1 MKRVMKWIGLM
12 LAITLVFVIVTKI
25 IDYNSLVSKNT
36 RNLELILSKNAP
48 SGLDSANGNVKD
60 LITFDYDTMY
70 IFEPY
75 QTVDEM
81 EKKIGFKYTKLKQGL
96 SEGMTNILFVKDNKA
111 AAYLFGYPSNTGYS
125 IEMPYGEYEQSQI
138 NTMIYSMEEKHV
150 GNSYGPPKTYINY
163 ELIDI
168 VYIEK
173 QYEKNKIIT
182 PWGEK
187 IKSGNLSVDYTPEQA
202 AIDIE
207 ALALNTVN
215 VPIQID
221 IPSLSA
227 NTATINEVSKD
238 KAIKL
243 IKKLRYQGINVI
255 LEPYPYIKNGEL
267 YETQLNPED
276 KNEWFRNWKEGVLKP
291 LIQGIAKPYKVYALC
306 IGSNFDKFE
315 NEHDL
320 WMDIADFVRASYKG
334 QITYKTNW
342 WYTAKWNTEK
352 SDQHDTYTAK
362 LNNPVLKEVDFISVA
377 AYFELTDQET
387 NSVDNLVSSI
397 YSTQIFKRHQNI
409 FKELKSLSSKW
420 NKPVFFGE
428 LGFPK
433 RNKALAHP
441 WNPEPSDI
449 FNEEEQANGFKA
461 YKEVFEKESW
471 NLGFSVFAIGKKDEF
486 KNYYPSD
493 QSINVINSWYK

>member
-1 MKRVMKWIGLM
+1 MKWILKGIA
-12 LAITLVFVIVTKI
+12 LALVTTLAFVIVTKI
-25 IDYNSLVSKNT
+25 VEYNSLVSKNT
-36 RNLELILSKNAP
+36 RNLELILSKNSP
-48 SGLDSANGNVKD
+48 SGLDATNGDVKD
-60 LITFDYDTMY
+60 LISFDYDTMF

-81 EKKIGFKYTKLKQGL
+81 EKQIGFKYSKLKQGL
-96 SEGMTNILFVKDNKA
+96 SEGITNILFVKDNKV
-111 AAYLFGYPSNTGYS
+111 AAYLFGYPSNTGYF
-125 IEMPYGEYEQSQI
+125 IEMPYGEYEQPQI
-138 NTMIYSMEEKHV
+138 NTMIYIMEERHV

-163 ELIDI
+163 NLIDI

-173 QYEKNKIIT
+173 QYEKNRIVT

-215 VPIQID
+215 VPIQIY
-221 IPSLSA
+221 IRSL
-227 NTATINEVSKD
+227 TADTAIINEESKN

-276 KNEWFRNWKEGVLKP
+276 KNEWFRNWKEGVLNP
-291 LIQGIAKPYKVYALC
+291 LIQDIAKPYKVYALC

-320 WMDIADFVRASYKG
+320 WRDTANFVRRSYKG
-334 QITYKTNW
+334 RITYKTNW
-342 WYTAKWNTEK
+342 WYTAEWDTEK
-352 SDQHDTYTAK
+352 SGPHDTYTAK
-362 LNNPVLKEVDFISVA
+362 LNNPILEEVDFISVA
-377 AYFELTDQET
+377 AYFELTDQEK
-387 NSVDNLVSSI
+387 NSLDDLVSSI
-397 YSTQIFKRHQNI
+397 YSTQIFERHQNI

-441 WNPEPSDI
+441 WNPEPSTI
-449 FNEEEQANGFKA
+449 FNEEEQANGFRA
-461 YKEVFEKESW
+461 YKEVFEKESC

-486 KNYYPSD
+486 KNYYPTN